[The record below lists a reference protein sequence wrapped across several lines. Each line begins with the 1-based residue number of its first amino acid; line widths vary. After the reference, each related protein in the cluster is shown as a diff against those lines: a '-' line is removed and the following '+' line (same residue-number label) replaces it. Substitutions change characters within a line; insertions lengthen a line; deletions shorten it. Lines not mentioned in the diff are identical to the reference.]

1 MNAQNSSPSSMSNTL
16 NTSGFTNLDS
26 PQQMMTPQAMLQAI
40 NSLSSNHPNYSMYM
54 EIYRKMQVQ
63 AMRSRS
69 NNLDPSIFPIVSNDR
84 IKQLL
89 KRIDPEQRLDAD
101 VEDILFDLTGEF
113 IKNVSK
119 TAIQLARHR
128 LSDTLEAADAMLI
141 VGFGMEE
148 ESKKKKTKNEG
159 HAAKIAVVREAA
171 RKQGAIK
178 RSLRLKARQAKQAQ

>member
-1 MNAQNSSPSSMSNTL
+1 
-16 NTSGFTNLDS
+16 
-26 PQQMMTPQAMLQAI
+26 
-40 NSLSSNHPNYSMYM
+40 
-54 EIYRKMQVQ
+54 
-63 AMRSRS
+63 MRSRS

-141 VGFGMEE
+141 VEKIYNIKIPGFGMEE